1 MKYVVLVY
9 EDEERW
15 AAARA
20 EQRLEYAARHGRF
33 ADVAAGLGIDV
44 LAGEALGSVTTAT
57 TLRHN
62 GEAFVITDGPFSE
75 TAEQLGGIYLVE
87 AGNLDD
93 VIEASRELVETI
105 EIRPVG
111 HAS

>member
-1 MKYVVLVY
+1 VRYAVLVY

-15 AAARA
+15 DAATA
-20 EQRLEYAARHGRF
+20 ERRQEYATRHGRF
-33 ADVAAGLGIDV
+33 ADVAAGLGIEL

-57 TLRHN
+57 TLRHS
-62 GEAFVITDGPFSE
+62 GEAIVITDGPFAE